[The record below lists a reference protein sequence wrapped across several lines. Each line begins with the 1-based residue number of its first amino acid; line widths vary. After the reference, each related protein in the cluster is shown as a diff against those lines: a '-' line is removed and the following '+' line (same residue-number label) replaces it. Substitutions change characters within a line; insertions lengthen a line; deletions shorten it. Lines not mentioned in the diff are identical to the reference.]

1 MLTIIR
7 LASQIFGKKL
17 IKLTEQ
23 NLSHKDIIKKKTM
36 HYHFQGAKLKTSLD
50 NNKKVVSKWVII
62 KYFFGGGT
70 WRTRTRWAIF
80 KCKVRDN
87 SAPKMILGAKPET
100 YIFLSFVSQFSR
112 TSKTFKRE
120 TARRKYYQ
128 HEINIVYIY

>member
-1 MLTIIR
+1 MSIIR
-7 LASQIFGKKL
+7 LVSQIFGKKL

-23 NLSHKDIIKKKTM
+23 NLSHKDVIKKKTI

-62 KYFFGGGT
+62 KYFFLGGT